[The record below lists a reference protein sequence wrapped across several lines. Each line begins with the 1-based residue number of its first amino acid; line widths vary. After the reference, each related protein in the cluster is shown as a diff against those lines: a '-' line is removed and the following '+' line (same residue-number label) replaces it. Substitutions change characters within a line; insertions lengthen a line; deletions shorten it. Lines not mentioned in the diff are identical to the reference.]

1 MNFEF
6 SNHAQEELEK
16 RQISRFLVE
25 TILKNPQQTIPQDD
39 EITIFQSQITSDT
52 QKRYLLRIFVN
63 ITTNPPRIVT
73 LYRTSKIKKYW
84 QQP

>member
-6 SNHAQEELEK
+6 SSHAQEELEK